1 MKTIKKILKI
11 LIKFFFYKKINL
23 FLEKHN
29 YLIIFRYGN
38 AIGDH
43 ICLTGIISKIYNK
56 NLKIIIFSNYTE
68 FFLHNPKVYKTFNL
82 KKKINRIIF

>member
-1 MKTIKKILKI
+1 MKTIKKIIKNFDKI
-11 LIKFFFYKKINL
+11 FFIKKINL

-29 YLIIFRYGN
+29 YLIIFRY

-82 KKKINRIIF
+82 KKK